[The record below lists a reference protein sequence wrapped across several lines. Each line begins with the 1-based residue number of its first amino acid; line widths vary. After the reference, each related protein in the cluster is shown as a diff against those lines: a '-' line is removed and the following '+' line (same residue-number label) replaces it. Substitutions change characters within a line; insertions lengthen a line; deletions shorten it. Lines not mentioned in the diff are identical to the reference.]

1 MLTDIDVL
9 EDRIKALEGII
20 QYKQDNENKLVE
32 VMEKNLRLQRIIE
45 RLEKQV
51 KHLIKELEFE

>member
-1 MLTDIDVL
+1 MLTNEDVL
-9 EDRIKALEGII
+9 RDRIQELEGKLK
-20 QYKQDNENKLVE
+20 YKKDNENKLVE

>member
-1 MLTDIDVL
+1 MLTNEDVL
-9 EDRIKALEGII
+9 KDRIKQLEGEL
-20 QYKQDNENKLVE
+20 QYRRNSENKVVE
-32 VMEKNLRLQRIIE
+32 LMEKNLRLQRIIE